1 MSDPVS
7 DIQVVAHGRKLI
19 KVYRINK
26 IDVVVIYLAE
36 VVEGIGVDEI
46 TEGKNKRE
54 GRNREQLISDRN

>member
-1 MSDPVS
+1 MSDRFS
-7 DIQVVAHGRKLI
+7 DIQIVAHGRKLI